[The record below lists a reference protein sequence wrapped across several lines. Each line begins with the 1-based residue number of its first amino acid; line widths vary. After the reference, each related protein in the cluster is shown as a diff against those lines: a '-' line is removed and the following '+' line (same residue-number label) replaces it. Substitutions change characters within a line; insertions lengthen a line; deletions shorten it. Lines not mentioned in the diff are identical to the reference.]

1 MTWFSCS
8 WAFTHLNFSW
18 YNLQIGTLSK
28 DHAGKTMPTRAKII
42 PYIYIMPISMDQFRY
57 IKIHTWIRGLG
68 SHKVINQVGINHS
81 GSKACVLPPPPPPRG
96 PPEPQRFPTG
106 YPNKNSN
113 NRKIDS
119 AQVTMGRGKRREPLL
134 SLLTF
139 HFPSCPGS
147 LFLSP
152 QPPYNTKRPLRRR
165 EVS

>member
-1 MTWFSCS
+1 
-8 WAFTHLNFSW
+8 
-18 YNLQIGTLSK
+18 
-28 DHAGKTMPTRAKII
+28 
-42 PYIYIMPISMDQFRY
+42 MDQFRY
-57 IKIHTWIRGLG
+57 IKIHSWIRGLG

-113 NRKIDS
+113 NRKIES
-119 AQVTMGRGKRREPLL
+119 ARGTMGRGKRREPLL

-165 EVS
+165 GFIAFMVLGLRSLWYYVVIKVSTSHGFHRFPEFCDFKVSWFS